1 MKLRDHRFFFNMI
14 WLIIL
19 ITIPLPLIIT
29 VDNGLETLSSSSEI
43 MGINF
48 GVFAYTW
55 MLSAIYLSTQPK
67 WLDRIIGLPDMYII
81 HGVTA
86 VFAVVFMWLHDNMLI
101 SAGLI
106 SLTGD
111 ISLYMF
117 TAILVYSLVFM
128 AGWLTS
134 RVKFLMT
141 IKKGLEKIFKHE
153 LSMWL
158 HRLNLLATLVIY
170 VHIVLIP
177 YIRNIIPFFALVT
190 IYTVIAFVS
199 YGNYAYNK
207 YISRNSAVLRGVRK
221 VDNNIT
227 ELTFTTGKR
236 TLKQIEAGDFAFIS
250 FPNVKGMNEPHPFSI
265 LNVPSRDG
273 YVQMSIES
281 VGDFTNKL
289 PELNE
294 GEKATLTRGYG
305 ILNTIVEK
313 ADKKEKFVFIGG
325 GIGVVPLIGLADKY
339 ENKDITF
346 LYTVRKDKQVLY
358 QEKFTSWN
366 TRENFRGY
374 AQQGRFSKEQLDS
387 YLPIGK
393 NYNYIISGPMTMNRA
408 YSKLLQEKGISKNN
422 IYYEGFNF

>member
-101 SAGLI
+101 STGLI

-134 RVKFLMT
+134 RVKILMT
-141 IKKGLEKIFKHE
+141 IKKGLEKI
-153 LSMWL
+153 
-158 HRLNLLATLVIY
+158 
-170 VHIVLIP
+170 
-177 YIRNIIPFFALVT
+177 
-190 IYTVIAFVS
+190 
-199 YGNYAYNK
+199 
-207 YISRNSAVLRGVRK
+207 
-221 VDNNIT
+221 
-227 ELTFTTGKR
+227 
-236 TLKQIEAGDFAFIS
+236 
-250 FPNVKGMNEPHPFSI
+250 
-265 LNVPSRDG
+265 
-273 YVQMSIES
+273 
-281 VGDFTNKL
+281 
-289 PELNE
+289 
-294 GEKATLTRGYG
+294 
-305 ILNTIVEK
+305 
-313 ADKKEKFVFIGG
+313 
-325 GIGVVPLIGLADKY
+325 
-339 ENKDITF
+339 
-346 LYTVRKDKQVLY
+346 
-358 QEKFTSWN
+358 
-366 TRENFRGY
+366 
-374 AQQGRFSKEQLDS
+374 
-387 YLPIGK
+387 
-393 NYNYIISGPMTMNRA
+393 
-408 YSKLLQEKGISKNN
+408 
-422 IYYEGFNF
+422 